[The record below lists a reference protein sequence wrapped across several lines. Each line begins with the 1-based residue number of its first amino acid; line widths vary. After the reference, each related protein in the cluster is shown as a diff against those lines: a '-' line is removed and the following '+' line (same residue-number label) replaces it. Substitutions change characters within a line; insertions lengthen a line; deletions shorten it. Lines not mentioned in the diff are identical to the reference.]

1 MNGEKRFAL
10 LRIIFGIVWAIDAML
25 KWTPEI
31 RSHIIDVLT
40 HAQAGQSVWEADWI
54 NIWVQVASINPY
66 AFGTLIAVIETM
78 LALSLITG
86 VFSRAALYCGA
97 VFAFLIWSVPQGFG
111 GPYTGGSTDV
121 DSGIVYLLL
130 FMALIMGQAW
140 RSYVLGNRIF
150 KKYL

>member
-97 VFAFLIWSVPQGFG
+97 VFAFLIW
-111 GPYTGGSTDV
+111 
-121 DSGIVYLLL
+121 
-130 FMALIMGQAW
+130 
-140 RSYVLGNRIF
+140 
-150 KKYL
+150 